1 MSAAQADE
9 IARFRRQLHARPEL
23 SESEHKTATAIVA
36 RLVPTHPTTVVDQ
49 LGTMQTG
56 LCAIYDSGEPG
67 PVILI
72 RAELDALPIQE
83 SNTFGH
89 SSKVSGVSHKCGH
102 DGHMATLVAVA
113 DDLHA
118 QPIARGKV
126 YLLFQPAEE
135 TGTGASAVLAD
146 RRFQALDPPDYVYAF
161 HNVPKYPLGQ
171 VLLRK
176 GLFAQG
182 SVGFIARYR
191 GKTSH
196 SSYPEHGVNPS
207 AAVTEL
213 VAAVNRFDETLSASV
228 SAPIL
233 GTVSYAQ
240 LGVAET
246 GPNFGT
252 TPGAGVVMG
261 VVRAHRTSDLERVR
275 NELATLA
282 RRLAKD
288 AGLEHELSWHEA
300 FAATESDNDCVA
312 TIEAAAVGAGLD
324 ARYLEEPFRWSED
337 FGYFTTAF
345 KGAFFG
351 LGSGTNQ
358 PQLHDDGY
366 DYPDALIGIGAKIYR
381 AIIDQHLGES

>member
-1 MSAAQADE
+1 MCAAKVED

-23 SESEHKTATAIVA
+23 SEHEHETATAIAA
-36 RLVPTHPTTVVDQ
+36 RLASTHPTSIVDR
-49 LGTMQTG
+49 LGSMQTG
-56 LCAIYDSGEPG
+56 LCAVYDSGEPG
-67 PVILI
+67 PVVLI

-89 SSKVSGVSHKCGH
+89 RSSVPGVSHKCGH

-113 DDLHA
+113 DGLHA
-118 QPIARGKV
+118 EPVARGKV

-146 RRFQALDPPDYVYAF
+146 ARFGALDAPDFVYAF
-161 HNVPKYPLGQ
+161 HNVPKYPLGH

-196 SSYPEHGVNPS
+196 SSYPEHGINPS

-213 VAAVNRFDETLSASV
+213 VAAVNRFDETLAGSV

-240 LGVAET
+240 LGSADK

-252 TPGAGVVMG
+252 TPGEGVVMG
-261 VVRAHRTSDLERVR
+261 VVRAHRTGDLETVR
-275 NELATLA
+275 AELAARAAQLA
-282 RRLAKD
+282 AD
-288 AGLEHELSWHEA
+288 GGLEHELSWHEA
-300 FAATESDNDCVA
+300 FAATESDDDCVA
-312 TIEAAAVGAGLD
+312 TVETAAAEAGADASYLD
-324 ARYLEEPFRWSED
+324 EPFRWSED
-337 FGYFTTAF
+337 FGYFTAAF
-345 KGAFFG
+345 RGAFFG
-351 LGSGTNQ
+351 LGSGTDQ

-366 DYPDALIGIGAKIYR
+366 DYPDELIGLGASIYR
-381 AIIDQHLGES
+381 AIINQHLGAR

>member
-1 MSAAQADE
+1 MSAANADD
-9 IARFRRQLHARPEL
+9 IARFRQQLHARPEL
-23 SESEHKTATAIVA
+23 SESEHDTATAIVA
-36 RLVPTHPTTVVDQ
+36 RLAPTHPTAVVDR

-56 LCAIYDSGEPG
+56 ICAIYDSGIPG
-67 PVILI
+67 PVVLI

-89 SSKVSGVSHKCGH
+89 RSKTSGVSHKCGH

-113 DDLHA
+113 EGLHSR
-118 QPIARGKV
+118 PIPRGKV

-135 TGTGASAVLAD
+135 TGTGAASVLAD
-146 RRFQALDPPDYVYAF
+146 ERFKALDPPDAVYAF

-213 VAAVNRFDETLSASV
+213 VAAVNRFGETLSESV

-240 LGVAET
+240 LGVAEK

-252 TPGAGVVMG
+252 TPGEGVVMG
-261 VVRAHRTSDLERVR
+261 VVRAHKTSDLERVR
-275 NELATLA
+275 DELASRAGQLA
-282 RRLAKD
+282 RD

-300 FAATESDNDCVA
+300 FAATESDDDCVA
-312 TIEAAAVGAGLD
+312 AIEAAAAHAELDVGYLD
-324 ARYLEEPFRWSED
+324 EPFRWSED
-337 FGYFTTAF
+337 FGYFTAAF

-351 LGSGTNQ
+351 LGSGADQ

-366 DYPDALIGIGAKIYR
+366 DYPDALIGIGASIYR
-381 AIIDQHLGES
+381 SIIDRHLGEN